1 MLQYDP
7 SQRIQMKDIYDHP
20 ALSRKPTLE
29 TRFISITQLKPVVD
43 IRLNIDF
50 YWNLDMDITENEYH
64 FVDKKEYIDEFDIIE
79 EEEIKQDFQ
88 IIINDNIGFIGNPN
102 GNPKTAL
109 SGQSLGVKEPTL
121 AISRFLNKRN

>member
-1 MLQYDP
+1 M
-7 SQRIQMKDIYDHP
+7 
-20 ALSRKPTLE
+20 
-29 TRFISITQLKPVVD
+29 
-43 IRLNIDF
+43 RLNIDF
-50 YWNLDMDITENEYH
+50 YWNLDIEITENEYH

-102 GNPKTAL
+102 GNPITAL
-109 SGQSLGVKEPTL
+109 SGQFLGVKESTL